1 MALAGASACVP
12 VGVTGQMGYAHMEVG
27 GELALSAAVG
37 ANPSAINQGIDSAF
51 GLGERQGSP
60 YYRAQVDL
68 GAPVVTASAFWLRE
82 SGDGQLANSFGGL
95 LSGAAVNSR
104 LDLTVAKVT
113 AAYDFDL
120 GVVKLSPGVQF
131 DLFALDFDV
140 REPAFG
146 ASEDIDD
153 VVFVPMPCL
162 RAEAGVLGATAA
174 LDLGYLE
181 MSGSDG
187 NDGQFFDMEAMVEW
201 PLAPLAHLFV
211 GYRYISIDGE
221 GDTDTAD
228 FATDLQIQG
237 WIIGGGF
244 RF

>member
-1 MALAGASACVP
+1 
-12 VGVTGQMGYAHMEVG
+12 MGYAHMEVG
-27 GELALSAAVG
+27 GELALSAAG

-82 SGDGQLANSFGGL
+82 SGGGQLANSFGGL
-95 LSGAAVNSR
+95 ISGTAVNSR
-104 LDLTVAKVT
+104 LDLTVAKIT
-113 AAYDFDL
+113 ASYDFDL
-120 GVVKLSPGVQF
+120 GLVKLSPGVQF
-131 DLFALDFDV
+131 DVFALDFDV
-140 REPAFG
+140 REPAFN

-153 VVFVPMPCL
+153 IVFVPMPSL
-162 RAEAGVLGATAA
+162 RTEASLLGATAA
-174 LDLGYLE
+174 LDLGYIE
-181 MSGSDG
+181 MSNGQG
-187 NDGQFFDMEAMVEW
+187 NDGQFFDIEAMLEW
-201 PLAPLAHLFV
+201 QPAPLAHLFV

-221 GDTDTAD
+221 GDTDTSD

-237 WIIGGGF
+237 WIIGGGL